1 MNSSSSYG
9 CMLKNKDSGSCFIL
23 DLRYCEATALKS
35 GEQSVSLRSRH
46 IKTVSQIG
54 CGQIL
59 LGCQHLCRGQELER
73 DAVRMSAGTSGVA
86 VLCHVRPHAKILGD
100 RRSLQAPAILYLV
113 HLLSS
118 NSFTLS

>member
-35 GEQSVSLRSRH
+35 GQQSVSLRSRH

-59 LGCQHLCRGQELER
+59 LGSQHLCSGQKLER
-73 DAVRMSAGTSGVA
+73 DPVWMSAGTSGIA
-86 VLCHVRPHAKILGD
+86 VLCHVGPHAEVLGD
-100 RRSLQAPAILYLV
+100 RRGL
-113 HLLSS
+113 
-118 NSFTLS
+118 